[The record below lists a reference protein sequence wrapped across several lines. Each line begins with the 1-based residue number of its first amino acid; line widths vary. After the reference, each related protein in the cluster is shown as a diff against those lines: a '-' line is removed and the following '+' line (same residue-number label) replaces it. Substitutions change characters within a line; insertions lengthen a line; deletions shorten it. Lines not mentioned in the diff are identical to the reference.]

1 MGKMTQ
7 NHFCLLTEENCDFFF
22 YFIKCFSKK
31 YSSIY
36 ENIMII
42 DKEHGKKLHKIIHFI
57 VCTKSSL
64 QKLILQINRKNS
76 DYLVSM

>member
-1 MGKMTQ
+1 
-7 NHFCLLTEENCDFFF
+7 
-22 YFIKCFSKK
+22 
-31 YSSIY
+31 
-36 ENIMII
+36 MII

-64 QKLILQINRKNS
+64 QKIILQINRKNS